1 MSDFLDQAALRA
13 MSVLL
18 QQDLQ
23 ECVENQRGPEW
34 VAKIAYE
41 VAQAMNAERTIT
53 MTRLY
58 DGQ

>member
-23 ECVENQRGPEW
+23 ECIEDQRGPEW

-41 VAQAMNAERTIT
+41 VALAMNSERTIV
-53 MTRLY
+53 MTRIY

>member
-1 MSDFLDQAALRA
+1 MSDFLDQAALKA

-23 ECVENQRGPEW
+23 ECVEDQRGPEW

-41 VAQAMNAERTIT
+41 IALAMNAERTAV
-53 MTRLY
+53 MTRIY